1 MPPTTFPQR
10 GTFIQWSQLVIAA
23 GQITGTGNH
32 RVVAAGVKANNH
44 GSYNHNYDVLT
55 CFLLLC
61 RHRGSFLTRIS
72 RPTRRMSNLAHSSL
86 LKVKMR
92 THFEMPTGAYA
103 KISHIII
110 IIPHVLV
117 QCLIM
122 KLCTDIFYVQA
133 GQAWTGIKKEKMHFH
148 STPVSFTTFQVLYW
162 SFT

>member
-1 MPPTTFPQR
+1 
-10 GTFIQWSQLVIAA
+10 
-23 GQITGTGNH
+23 
-32 RVVAAGVKANNH
+32 
-44 GSYNHNYDVLT
+44 
-55 CFLLLC
+55 
-61 RHRGSFLTRIS
+61 
-72 RPTRRMSNLAHSSL
+72 MSNLAHSSL

-103 KISHIII
+103 EISHIIII

-148 STPVSFTTFQVLYW
+148 STPHLFLLPHFKFFTGRLLNALEVQTKNLSIKRKIHFFFYKHFN
-162 SFT
+162 SPTK